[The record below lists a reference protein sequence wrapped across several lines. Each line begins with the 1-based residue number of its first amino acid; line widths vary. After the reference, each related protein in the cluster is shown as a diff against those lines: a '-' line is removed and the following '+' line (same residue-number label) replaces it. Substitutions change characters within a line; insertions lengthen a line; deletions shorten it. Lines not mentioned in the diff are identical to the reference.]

1 MRLDRLIKLISK
13 VKKKTEIAKA
23 SWLFLLGVMS
33 ATPPQIV
40 TQKSTE
46 KRHSFYSFDSTNNT
60 LMGDWLERTKSR
72 HFGAF
77 GDSYPKVSPFSA
89 KKQTVKE
96 LVSRAIVIVTTRMSG
111 GTNFASTQ
119 PHNPHFRFK

>member
-1 MRLDRLIKLISK
+1 
-13 VKKKTEIAKA
+13 
-23 SWLFLLGVMS
+23 
-33 ATPPQIV
+33 
-40 TQKSTE
+40 
-46 KRHSFYSFDSTNNT
+46 
-60 LMGDWLERTKSR
+60 MGDWLERTKSR

-77 GDSYPKVSPFSA
+77 GDSYPKVSPISA

-96 LVSRAIVIVTTRMSG
+96 LVSRAIVIVTIRMSG

>member
-1 MRLDRLIKLISK
+1 
-13 VKKKTEIAKA
+13 
-23 SWLFLLGVMS
+23 
-33 ATPPQIV
+33 
-40 TQKSTE
+40 
-46 KRHSFYSFDSTNNT
+46 
-60 LMGDWLERTKSR
+60 MGDWLERTKSR

-96 LVSRAIVIVTTRMSG
+96 LVSRAIVMVTIRMSS
-111 GTNFASTQ
+111 GTNFASTKLGVRMTPCTK

>member
-1 MRLDRLIKLISK
+1 M
-13 VKKKTEIAKA
+13 
-23 SWLFLLGVMS
+23 MS

-46 KRHSFYSFDSTNNT
+46 KRHSFYSSASTNNT

-72 HFGAF
+72 HLGAF

-96 LVSRAIVIVTTRMSG
+96 LVSMQSFS
-111 GTNFASTQ
+111 NSNNKNEWW
-119 PHNPHFRFK
+119 HNLCKHPAT